1 MQQNKITPLERLIR
15 RVRRNKVTLFIGSG
29 FSIKAGAPSVSE
41 LISKLIEDGDL
52 TYDTNPKDLSLRDVA
67 SDFVE
72 KEGRHELMRCLVKHF
87 SFTPTDTTDHVLLA
101 SIPHFKTIFTTN
113 YDSLIEDAFP
123 KGQCVVLT
131 ASQACSNSDCA
142 SVNVYKIH
150 GDLTTLSNTESIIIT
165 NEDYENYF
173 NKESLKGLWEDLR
186 YAFRHSYVVFI
197 GYSLAD
203 DNILDII
210 KSVRNDLSGNVKG
223 MYLISPHIH
232 EARKQQLQ
240 SYGITY
246 IKLTG
251 EQFLNKLKKSIDDTI
266 VKDFKESNLEDNSVF
281 YEYLHRKGLNPSI
294 QFGDGTN
301 TIDKISGYK
310 GAAVSPQLNIKITA
324 EVADAI
330 NQRMYNASQC
340 IPGTKFILP
349 AYQIDASS
357 LIDGELRYNGVL
369 FGSKTD
375 WKDLL
380 VIPPHQLLEWTIKIP
395 SIGFMERTKVCV
407 FHKEKNSVVFKFDV
421 KIGEIS
427 VLLRFENNVP
437 SGKVDIETEFYDIYE
452 SSSEALHWI
461 ELPIALYN
469 GVHVNFQFFGIEE
482 ESHDK
487 HTLNEFKR
495 AKLYYQTIKQLELE
509 NDVHFTEY
517 NNYSKNGLM
526 CALILKS
533 YLNKH
538 GIGYP
543 LVKTFSCELETSPR
557 NMEAQKLIK
566 KSGPNV
572 MAVSYVDFQGNLN
585 GYEFKIPYV
594 NICLQHCIVTDYHLI
609 EGNRYAL
616 KMEDNAEENLIYGS
630 DTPVNQVGN
639 VLHLQS

>member
-52 TYDTNPKDLSLRDVA
+52 TYDTTPKDLSLRDVA

-101 SIPHFKTIFTTN
+101 SIPHFKTIFTTI
-113 YDSLIEDAFP
+113 YDSLIEDAFS

-142 SVNVYKIH
+142 PVNVYKIH

-294 QFGDGTN
+294 QFGDGAN

-310 GAAVSPQLNIKITA
+310 GATVSPQLNIKITA

-482 ESHDK
+482 ESHDE

-543 LVKTFSCELETSPR
+543 LVKTFNCELETSPR

>member
-52 TYDTNPKDLSLRDVA
+52 TYDTTSKDLSLRDVA

-113 YDSLIEDAFP
+113 YDSLIEDAFS

-142 SVNVYKIH
+142 PVNVYKIH

-294 QFGDGTN
+294 QFGDGAN

-310 GAAVSPQLNIKITA
+310 GATVSPQLNIKITA

-369 FGSKTD
+369 FGSKID

-482 ESHDK
+482 ESHDE

-543 LVKTFSCELETSPR
+543 LVKTFNCELETSPR

>member
-52 TYDTNPKDLSLRDVA
+52 TYDTTPKDLSLRDVA

-72 KEGRHELMRCLVKHF
+72 KEGRHELLRCLVKHF

-113 YDSLIEDAFP
+113 YDSLIEDAFS

-142 SVNVYKIH
+142 PVNVYKIH

-203 DNILDII
+203 DKILDII

-294 QFGDGTN
+294 QFGDGAN

-310 GAAVSPQLNIKITA
+310 GATISPQLNIKITA

-395 SIGFMERTKVCV
+395 SISFMERTKVCV

-482 ESHDK
+482 ESHDE

-543 LVKTFSCELETSPR
+543 LVKTFNCELETSPR

>member
-52 TYDTNPKDLSLRDVA
+52 TYDTTPKDLSLRDVA

-113 YDSLIEDAFP
+113 YDSLIEDAFS

-142 SVNVYKIH
+142 PVNVYKIH

-294 QFGDGTN
+294 QFGDGAN

-310 GAAVSPQLNIKITA
+310 GATVSPQLNIKITA

-482 ESHDK
+482 ESHDE

-543 LVKTFSCELETSPR
+543 LVKTFNCELETSPR

-594 NICLQHCIVTDYHLI
+594 NICLLHCIVTDYHLI